1 MTDYRHINL
10 NAVLV
15 LLALVF
21 GCGVYLGYQIKQC
34 PEIASTSV
42 VYRDS
47 VVEKKHEPIVI
58 GGQPKLIQT
67 RKYKERLQP
76 NKERTKNN
84 AEHSDS
90 NHVAEISNKVLEN
103 KECLDTNIYFKE
115 THEPDSFRIITYAEV
130 TNNEMIKLKVT
141 FENLLKERIRII
153 ERTNTIENKQSLV
166 KVYLGAYANVAIQS
180 KAIASYRGGI
190 GLDAIISDKHL
201 IGLQG
206 GVNSFLQ
213 PEIGIRFSEKI
224 RFKK

>member
-1 MTDYRHINL
+1 MTDYRHINT

-15 LLALVF
+15 LLGLVF

-34 PEIASTSV
+34 PEIASTEV

-47 VVEKKHEPIVI
+47 IVDVKHEPIVI
-58 GGQPKLIQT
+58 GGQPKITQV
-67 RKYKERLQP
+67 RKYKQLKPQLSENSQLI
-76 NKERTKNN
+76 
-84 AEHSDS
+84 S
-90 NHVAEISNKVLEN
+90 EISKQDTLQTLQLC
-103 KECLDTNIYFKE
+103 KDTNIYIKE

-153 ERTNTIENKQSLV
+153 ERTNTIEKKQSLV
-166 KVYLGAYANVAIQS
+166 KVYLGAYANVSIQS

-190 GLDAIISDKHL
+190 GLDAIIKDNHM